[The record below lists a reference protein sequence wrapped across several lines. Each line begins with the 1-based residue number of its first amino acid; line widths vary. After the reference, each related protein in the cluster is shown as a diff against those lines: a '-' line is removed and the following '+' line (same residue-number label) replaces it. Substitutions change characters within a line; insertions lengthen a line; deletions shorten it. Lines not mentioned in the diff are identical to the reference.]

1 MPEGLHKREWIVH
14 PSVARSR
21 PAFTLLAPSRP
32 WVALQDAAWGAIKA
46 ERWES
51 GRRGLIR
58 NEIECFIAK
67 IGSQS
72 LRSGSGFAATGDPPM
87 PARSKQGH
95 ALD

>member
-1 MPEGLHKREWIVH
+1 MPEGLHKREWILH
-14 PSVARSR
+14 PSVACSP
-21 PAFTLLAPSRP
+21 PAGAQQAVGG
-32 WVALQDAAWGAIKA
+32 VAGRGLGGYKG
-46 ERWES
+46 EGWES

-67 IGSQS
+67 LGSQS